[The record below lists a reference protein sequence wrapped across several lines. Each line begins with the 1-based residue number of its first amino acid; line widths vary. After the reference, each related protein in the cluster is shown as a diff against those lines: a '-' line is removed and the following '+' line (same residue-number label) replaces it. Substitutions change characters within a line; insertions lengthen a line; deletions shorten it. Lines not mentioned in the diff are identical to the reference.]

1 MAGLLLVGVVAPV
14 LLAFSTHSL
23 GLYPQPRHS
32 PQRRLGVP
40 ARLVRVRPDRPLF
53 PVGWGSMTR

>member
-23 GLYPQPRHS
+23 GIARNDDWAY
-32 PQRRLGVP
+32 RRVLFEFARTGHYSLSGGV
-40 ARLVRVRPDRPLF
+40 R
-53 PVGWGSMTR
+53 